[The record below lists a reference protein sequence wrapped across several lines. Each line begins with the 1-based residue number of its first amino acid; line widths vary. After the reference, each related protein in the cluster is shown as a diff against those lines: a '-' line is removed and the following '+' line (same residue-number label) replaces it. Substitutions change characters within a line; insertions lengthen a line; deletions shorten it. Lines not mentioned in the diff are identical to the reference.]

1 MTPIRSIY
9 ISHIQCAVTAEHIA
23 NVLDKNGIAQVS
35 KVLIEP
41 YKSSIKNGIKYNCA
55 YVAIYSWHETESAY
69 NFIKRLRNPT
79 RETRLIYTHDDWW
92 PVYINKYH
100 SKFESK
106 RVLTVFKEKEDA
118 TNIVMVKDHIKDHIK
133 IDVQKTYLLRNI
145 IANFKNKSN
154 DNKMANDNNVADF
167 NSYLH
172 EMDEERYMW
181 ASE

>member
-1 MTPIRSIY
+1 
-9 ISHIQCAVTAEHIA
+9 
-23 NVLDKNGIAQVS
+23 
-35 KVLIEP
+35 
-41 YKSSIKNGIKYNCA
+41 
-55 YVAIYSWHETESAY
+55 
-69 NFIKRLRNPT
+69 
-79 RETRLIYTHDDWW
+79 
-92 PVYINKYH
+92 
-100 SKFESK
+100 
-106 RVLTVFKEKEDA
+106 
-118 TNIVMVKDHIKDHIK
+118 MVKDHIKDHIK